1 MDGPSAPL
9 EDVTARYV
17 LCAKVYI
24 LIEKVKLKLLKL
36 KIIEMRSIILF
47 LPFQTYV
54 RKQSI
59 Y

>member
-1 MDGPSAPL
+1 KLFFMDGLSALL
-9 EDVTARYV
+9 EDVMARYA

-47 LPFQTYV
+47 LLSQIYV
-54 RKQSI
+54 RK
-59 Y
+59 

>member
-1 MDGPSAPL
+1 MVEHFVRQEA
-9 EDVTARYV
+9 AMAQYV

>member
-9 EDVTARYV
+9 EDVTVRYV

-47 LPFQTYV
+47 LLSQIYV
-54 RKQSI
+54 RK
-59 Y
+59 

>member
-1 MDGPSAPL
+1 MEEHFVQQEA
-9 EDVTARYV
+9 VTAQFV
-17 LCAKVYI
+17 SCVKVYI

>member
-9 EDVTARYV
+9 EDVTAQYV

>member
-1 MDGPSAPL
+1 MDGLSALL
-9 EDVTARYV
+9 EDVMARYA

-47 LPFQTYV
+47 LLSQIYV
-54 RKQSI
+54 RK
-59 Y
+59 